1 VVSLNV
7 QEIVSLIE
15 LYMDRSLY
23 ENDMENTDS
32 SGIFEEMIEKE
43 IENLNGTSNSIQN
56 TSVNSADEASNKLN
70 QYDSDSINNAIDY
83 VSKKYNVDSEF
94 IKAVIGRESS
104 FNPDAV
110 SGCGAEGL
118 MQLMPAAQKEL
129 GVSNPFDI
137 LDNINGGTKYL
148 KTLLD
153 AFSGNKELALAAYNG
168 GLGRMRKLGVDTA
181 PEINKMPYE
190 TQKYVENVMKDYE
203 NYKKNNQVTK

>member
-1 VVSLNV
+1 MNV

-23 ENDMENTDS
+23 ENDMGNTDS
-32 SGIFEEMIEKE
+32 SGIFEEMIENE
-43 IENLNGTSNSIQN
+43 IENLNGTSDSIQN
-56 TSVNSADEASNKLN
+56 TSVNSADGASNKLN
-70 QYDSDSINNAIDY
+70 QYDSDSIDKAINY
-83 VSKKYNVDSEF
+83 VSKKYNVDSEL

-110 SGCGAEGL
+110 SGSGAEGL
-118 MQLMPAAQKEL
+118 MQLMPGTQKAL

-137 LDNINGGTKYL
+137 LDNIDGGTKYM

-190 TQKYVENVMKDYE
+190 TQKYVKNVMKDYE
-203 NYKKNNQVTK
+203 KYIKK

>member
-203 NYKKNNQVTK
+203 NYKKK

>member
-1 VVSLNV
+1 MNV

-32 SGIFEEMIEKE
+32 SSIFEEMMENE
-43 IENLNGTSNSIQN
+43 IENLNGTNSIQN

-70 QYDSDSINNAIDY
+70 QNDSDSINNAIDY
-83 VSKKYNVDSEF
+83 VSKKYNVDSEL

-110 SGCGAEGL
+110 SSCGAEGL
-118 MQLMPAAQKEL
+118 MQLMPAAQKGL

-148 KTLLD
+148 KTLFD

-168 GLGRMRKLGVDTA
+168 GPGRMRKLGVDTA

-203 NYKKNNQVTK
+203 NYKKK

>member
-1 VVSLNV
+1 MNV